1 MISSPQHDKSD
12 TPLIELVDVH
22 KTYLLGEVMLPVL
35 KGVSLTIKRGEMV
48 SLMGASGSG
57 KTTLMNL
64 LGCLDRPTSGDYRLD
79 GELISSLS
87 PDRLARVRGKKIGF
101 VFQSFNLLART
112 SAIDNVLM
120 PTEYAA
126 PRLPIAEMNERAKHL
141 LQRVG
146 LGERIHHEPAQMSGG
161 QQQRTAIARSL
172 INRPPLLLADEPT
185 GNLDSKTSREIL
197 KLFRELNT
205 EEGITIVLVTH
216 DAETAHHAD
225 RVIHMR
231 DGLIVED
238 EYRRDPH
245 AAASTPHGH
254 DADPE
259 AAS

>member
-1 MISSPQHDKSD
+1 MISSPQHPKSD

-126 PRLPIAEMNERAKHL
+126 PRLPIA
-141 LQRVG
+141 
-146 LGERIHHEPAQMSGG
+146 
-161 QQQRTAIARSL
+161 
-172 INRPPLLLADEPT
+172 
-185 GNLDSKTSREIL
+185 
-197 KLFRELNT
+197 
-205 EEGITIVLVTH
+205 
-216 DAETAHHAD
+216 
-225 RVIHMR
+225 
-231 DGLIVED
+231 
-238 EYRRDPH
+238 
-245 AAASTPHGH
+245 
-254 DADPE
+254 
-259 AAS
+259 